1 MPENQINYDFTDA
14 QVLVTGGT
22 SGIGLAIAR
31 AFHAAGAAVTVTG
44 TRENTSQ
51 YSHDLSPFKFMTMQA
66 SSRENIETVAASFD
80 HLDILINN
88 AGGVFPDGLNE
99 SSPEGFEASLRL
111 NLMSAHIMS
120 NACFELLKQSTLIG
134 GASIIGIASLTSF
147 RGMPFI
153 PGYGAAKAALVQ
165 LAKSL
170 AIGWAGDNIRV
181 NNVAAG
187 LIASRLTQGQDT
199 PTTDIDDF
207 NRPMI
212 ERTPMQ
218 RWGMPDEIA
227 DAVLFLSSSGARF
240 ITGETLVVDGGYC
253 AVT

>member
-1 MPENQINYDFTDA
+1 MSTNQITYDYTDT

-22 SGIGLAIAR
+22 SGIGLAIAN
-31 AFHAAGAAVTVTG
+31 AFHTAGASVTVTG
-44 TRENTSQ
+44 TREDSSQ
-51 YSHDLSPFKFMTMQA
+51 YSHDLSNFKFMTMQA
-66 SSRENIETVAASFD
+66 RSREEIERVAASFKQ
-80 HLDILINN
+80 LDILVNN
-88 AGGVFPDGLNE
+88 AGGVFPGGLNE
-99 SSPEGFEASLRL
+99 SSPEGFEESLRL
-111 NLMSAHIMS
+111 NLMSAQIMS
-120 NACFELLKQSTLIG
+120 SACFDQLKKSTLVG
-134 GASIIGIASLTSF
+134 GASVIGIASLTSF

-170 AIGWAGDNIRV
+170 AVGWAEDNIRV

-199 PTTDIDDF
+199 PTTEIDDF

-212 ERTPMQ
+212 ERTPMK

-227 DAVLFLSSSGARF
+227 DAVLFLASHGARF
-240 ITGETLVVDGGYC
+240 ITGETLIVDGGYC